1 MTFFRQPLRPDQKAA
16 IINTVVLAIIGF
28 LLATVIPPSM
38 TIPFKLGAGF
48 FLGTYAVFGKEVFKT
63 LLALGRA
70 RRLDRIDSNRWSRPI
85 TLVVLAL
92 LVIAGIFSWMVGWE
106 GSTGVP
112 YGLGVFVGAV
122 AFDYGIGKLLVT
134 EYAIPPQG

>member
-1 MTFFRQPLRPDQKAA
+1 MSRKSGA
-16 IINTVVLAIIGF
+16 IH
-28 LLATVIPPSM
+28 
-38 TIPFKLGAGF
+38 
-48 FLGTYAVFGKEVFKT
+48 YAVFGKEVFKT